1 MIDTATLP
9 LPLPDLEHDD
19 ALLRAY
25 RLSGLRRRGVVYED
39 ALTSAIYGPCLRNWA
54 RAIELRRFR
63 AQAHAPSRHD
73 AHPCNETRRA

>member
-39 ALTSAIYGPCLRNWA
+39 ALNSAIYGPCLRNWA
-54 RAIELRRFR
+54 RAIERRR
-63 AQAHAPSRHD
+63 SHGHHHTHTDEA
-73 AHPCNETRRA
+73 RRA